1 MRHVFA
7 ARTSVVAVLGAG
19 LIVAL
24 AGSYALASGSATI
37 TACVHKHGGALYVAK
52 KCARHD
58 HKLNWNTAGSPGP
71 SGAPGPTYG
80 TVSTGDDPPSL
91 TSASVVDTSLT
102 VDLPA
107 AGTVWVQAHFDPNV
121 SCTPSPEACKVF
133 YGIYVD
139 GTPVNGGERIFEG
152 GAASPVESWGISTPV
167 AAGKHQITLEYTPSG
182 DLLTLTEQVKTEL
195 GAILL
200 GGS

>member
-58 HKLNWNTAGSPGP
+58 HKLNLELRRLPRSVGGPGP
-71 SGAPGPTYG
+71 D
-80 TVSTGDDPPSL
+80 VR
-91 TSASVVDTSLT
+91 
-102 VDLPA
+102 
-107 AGTVWVQAHFDPNV
+107 
-121 SCTPSPEACKVF
+121 
-133 YGIYVD
+133 D
-139 GTPVNGGERIFEG
+139 GLH
-152 GAASPVESWGISTPV
+152 WG
-167 AAGKHQITLEYTPSG
+167 
-182 DLLTLTEQVKTEL
+182 
-195 GAILL
+195 
-200 GGS
+200 